1 MDKQNYP
8 SNKKRRKKKTIH
20 QTTCGTRMKGVNW
33 QCYNDTRP
41 FVQKQTFSQCKDAY
55 YYFNSTSQF
64 LYMIRNVAVVQ
75 RTPSAPKMSKITI
88 FNIPPS
94 TRSKEISIVDSER
107 ELRKKKTYKK
117 CFVFGVIVYL
127 IRVAIFTSRKA
138 VKPMKIQWK
147 VGTTLSQEVS
157 RRPHAARQRPR
168 FESYLRP
175 FAECLPPLFLPKF
188 LSCLNYPIK
197 AGNVKQ
203 MQINPKTVKNA
214 KSMPSFR
221 FSKAVQWV
229 GMESLVGQFWPRA
242 LCLTAWF
249 KDHLVTNVC
258 FHSGWRPMFAVR

>member
-1 MDKQNYP
+1 
-8 SNKKRRKKKTIH
+8 
-20 QTTCGTRMKGVNW
+20 MKESW
-33 QCYNDTRP
+33 
-41 FVQKQTFSQCKDAY
+41 
-55 YYFNSTSQF
+55 
-64 LYMIRNVAVVQ
+64 
-75 RTPSAPKMSKITI
+75 
-88 FNIPPS
+88 
-94 TRSKEISIVDSER
+94 E
-107 ELRKKKTYKK
+107 KKTYKK

-157 RRPHAARQRPR
+157 RRPPHAARQRPR
-168 FESYLRP
+168 FESYLRS